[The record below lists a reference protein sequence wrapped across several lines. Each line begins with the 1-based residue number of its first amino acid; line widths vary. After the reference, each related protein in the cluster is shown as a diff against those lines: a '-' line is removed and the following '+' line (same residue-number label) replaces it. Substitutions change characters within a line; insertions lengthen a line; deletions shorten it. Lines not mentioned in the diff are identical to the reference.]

1 MDKEAVDNV
10 DSITVK
16 YEAKIAA
23 ENISGKKDSVDYMA
37 MPAVA
42 FTDLKLA
49 CGFTP
54 TVSGNELRINYR
66 TAGE

>member
-23 ENISGKKDSVDYMA
+23 ETISGKKDSVDYMA

-42 FTDLKLA
+42 FTDLSWLV
-49 CGFTP
+49 
-54 TVSGNELRINYR
+54 VSRLLCRGMS
-66 TAGE
+66 

>member
-1 MDKEAVDNV
+1 M
-10 DSITVK
+10 K

-23 ENISGKKDSVDYMA
+23 ETISGKKDSVDYMA